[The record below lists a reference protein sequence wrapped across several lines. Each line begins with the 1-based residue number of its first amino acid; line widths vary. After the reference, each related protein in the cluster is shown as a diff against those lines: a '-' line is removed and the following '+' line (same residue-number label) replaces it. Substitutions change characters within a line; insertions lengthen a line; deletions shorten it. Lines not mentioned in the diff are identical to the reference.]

1 MRSTALIEKGKDGRY
16 TIYSADIV
24 STIIGDGD
32 TVAEAKADFEN
43 TLREVIEAYAED
55 GEELPE
61 ELQGIEFEYKYDIP
75 SLFNEFSFIN
85 VSKFAEYAGINPSLL
100 RQYKTR
106 NTYISESQAK
116 KIELALHELGQR
128 LSAISL

>member
-1 MRSTALIEKGKDGRY
+1 MKKTALIEKGKDGTY
-16 TIYSADIV
+16 SVYSADTE

-61 ELQGIEFEYKYDIP
+61 DLKDVEFEYKLVENI
-75 SLFNEFSFIN
+75 FIN
-85 VSKFAEYAGINPSLL
+85 ND
-100 RQYKTR
+100 
-106 NTYISESQAK
+106 
-116 KIELALHELGQR
+116 
-128 LSAISL
+128 

>member
-106 NTYISESQAK
+106 NTYISEVQAK
-116 KIELALHELGQR
+116 KIELALHELGQK
-128 LSAISL
+128 LTAISL

>member
-106 NTYISESQAK
+106 NTYISEVQAK
-116 KIELALHELGQR
+116 KIELALHELGQK

>member
-1 MRSTALIEKGKDGRY
+1 MKKTALIEKGKDGTY
-16 TIYSADIV
+16 SVYSADTE

-61 ELQGIEFEYKYDIP
+61 DLKDVEFEYKLVENII
-75 SLFNEFSFIN
+75 IN
-85 VSKFAEYAGINPSLL
+85 ND
-100 RQYKTR
+100 
-106 NTYISESQAK
+106 
-116 KIELALHELGQR
+116 
-128 LSAISL
+128 